1 MTDLRRTVALL
12 VGATATLL
20 GGCASTMSGLGG
32 EGSYACKAPV
42 GSQCTS
48 VSGVYANSIHGQP
61 PASALPKPAKE
72 PTSTAVAAT
81 VASASTAAPGLGA
94 PPSALRSQPRVL
106 RLWIAPWEDADGDL
120 HEEALVHMVV
130 DPGRWLIE
138 HVRPVSRNRVD
149 GVAPPIAPVIQD
161 PAPAKAPSETP
172 PAPTRFPLPPGGG
185 SSGFAPMEP

>member
-1 MTDLRRTVALL
+1 MNRVAVASPLLVALAL
-12 VGATATLL
+12 S
-20 GGCASTMSGLGG
+20 GCASTLSGVGG
-32 EGSYACKAPV
+32 ADGYACKAPE
-42 GSQCTS
+42 GAMCTS
-48 VSGVYANSIHGQP
+48 VSGVYANTAQGMQKPTKPAEKKSP
-61 PASALPKPAKE
+61 PAAPALYGA
-72 PTSTAVAAT
+72 TSI
-81 VASASTAAPGLGA
+81 APGKLA
-94 PPSALRSQPRVL
+94 PASSTSIRSNPCVL

-185 SSGFAPMEP
+185 ASGSAPMEP